1 VRISAFLPASSNAL
15 AADLGRQAVSLSQDI
30 DDRSGLAGAL
40 NALGDS
46 LLATGQPDHASAEYL
61 AALHAATAV
70 GDKLE
75 QARAHHGLAR
85 SHHAAGKA
93 DQAGEHLQAALTLYT
108 DLDAPEASQILTQI
122 ATDTAYS
129 VT

>member
-1 VRISAFLPASSNAL
+1 CQAALRQGNKAL

-30 DDRSGLAGAL
+30 GDRSGLAGAL

-46 LLATGQPDHASAEYL
+46 LLAISQPDQASAEYL

-85 SHHAAGKA
+85 SYHAAGKA
-93 DQAGEHLQAALTLYT
+93 DQACEHLQAALTRYT
-108 DLDAPEASQILTQI
+108 DLDAPEADQILTQI